1 MKIKT
6 GFIVRSVG
14 GNRMV
19 VATGAR
25 SKEFGGMIRLNE
37 SGNVLW
43 TALAKGAEQK
53 DLTEALLA
61 EYDVDEAT
69 AQADVAAFIDTLRA
83 AGVLDE

>member
-43 TALAKGAEQK
+43 NALAKGAEQK